1 MATHPEVRAFGRTK
15 IFNARRSPLKYKDA
29 FRMSDFKKISLSGE
43 DLARYERDGFLVLEG
58 FAAPESCDRL
68 RRRAAELLEEFDP
81 ADTFSVFSTREQT
94 RTSDDYFLDSGDKV
108 RFFFEEGAFDER
120 GRLAVE
126 KELSINKIGHAL
138 HDLDPVFE
146 EFSRAPELESLVESL
161 GVRRPLLLQ
170 SMYIFKQPG
179 IGGEVTCHQDATFLY
194 TEPCTV
200 MGLWFALEDATV
212 ENGCLW
218 AIPGGHLAGLK
229 KRFVRAREG
238 GTRFVTL
245 DGEAWD
251 ESQLVPLEVG
261 KGTLIVLHGLLP
273 HMSRANLSPR
283 SRHAYSVHVIDG
295 ECVYPEEN
303 WLRRAPEMPAR
314 GFR

>member
-1 MATHPEVRAFGRTK
+1 MRGRP
-15 IFNARRSPLKYKDA
+15 ALKYKDA
-29 FRMSDFKKISLSGE
+29 FRMPDFKNIKLGREELS
-43 DLARYERDGFLVLEG
+43 RYERDGFLVLEG
-58 FAAPESCDRL
+58 FAAHETCDRL

-94 RTSDDYFLDSGDKV
+94 RTSDEYFLGSGDKV
-108 RFFFEEGAFDER
+108 HFFFEEGAFDAS

-126 KELSINKIGHAL
+126 KALSINKVGHAL
-138 HDLDPVFE
+138 HDLDPVFD
-146 EFSRAPELESLVESL
+146 EFSRAPEIESLVGAL

-194 TEPCTV
+194 TEPRAVT
-200 MGLWFALEDATV
+200 GLWFALEDATV

-218 AIPGGHLAGLK
+218 AIPGGHRAGLK
-229 KRFVRAREG
+229 KRFVRAPEG

-245 DGEAWD
+245 DEEAWD
-251 ESQLVPLEVG
+251 ESLLVPLEVG
-261 KGTLIVLHGLLP
+261 KGTLIILGGLLP
-273 HMSRANLSPR
+273 HMSRANLSTR
-283 SRHAYSVHVIDG
+283 SRHAYSVHVVDG
-295 ECVYPEEN
+295 ECLYPEEN
-303 WLRRAPEMPAR
+303 WLRRAPEMPPR